1 MEKYSKNS
9 VGISTIVTRGKERCD
24 RGEIQGAGKYIF
36 ALRISSDEGKKGS
49 GITHFLNLRILFKS
63 SNVEANPRF
72 PGHPS
77 KGKKKKKII
86 KITLRK
92 ILRVFYPIHKR
103 NR

>member
-77 KGKKKKKII
+77 KGKKKKNYQNYFK
-86 KITLRK
+86 KN